1 LTIAQYTASQGTGN
15 YVEIITD
22 SFAVG
27 GTGVGASGTANF
39 LVADNSGVRIGPES
53 QGAARPILG
62 VDFGNVSSVTTT
74 GSGGV
79 VQAHNLGVVPAN
91 VQVTPFM
98 ATGGITARVTAVT
111 SSDFTIGFS
120 DSTGAPYAGSVV
132 GYFWEVKA

>member
-1 LTIAQYTASQGTGN
+1 
-15 YVEIITD
+15 
-22 SFAVG
+22 
-27 GTGVGASGTANF
+27 
-39 LVADNSGVRIGPES
+39 
-53 QGAARPILG
+53 
-62 VDFGNVSSVTTT
+62 VTTT